1 MANFERANGGGGGV
15 LSLEPTLAA
24 PSAAE
29 ETVRHHDWD
38 KNDYKAF
45 IRSQRAARTLQQ
57 QQQQQ
62 QQQHDDEGDAAFAF
76 RNSCPTPRIRESCE
90 EQHMK
95 SMERDHH
102 DSQAQMLYLDMDAA
116 LPLHWESMINTSCRS
131 RRHSYSSS
139 SSSSSSSSREFE
151 FHMQQVQI
159 RPEVVAGAE
168 DAAAGDHHLHV
179 GRDVVQG
186 ISHADE
192 LFYKGQLL
200 PLHLRPRQQMVEKL
214 TSEYSHVNQQEKAA
228 ATVAAAASDDDH
240 AAALLDSSSYVK
252 FCVNSYTDDLHVAA
266 AAAALADSRSSS
278 FRSQSSSSS
287 SYWESATAENSS
299 SRDSNG
305 SSQDA
310 CCFVNSSN
318 NDNELQLLETQLSA
332 TNVGALRS
340 KPPPLIKLSSFQKQE
355 LQKQQESPFLHNREV
370 FSTHM
375 NCCKSAPSQDA
386 DQSTTKSTTSVFSS
400 WLRPPFK
407 WKVLFGVKKVSKTP
421 TRKDQTTLER
431 CNPLSTPESSYSSS
445 SSSSYSSSACSPTSS
460 YSAAADLVHSH
471 APDHPEPNKH
481 STSSSEAD
489 SRISSCEIRK
499 STAAREPAAD
509 EEESLRASAA
519 CSSAGAAAGES
530 SKTTREHQQQHRWKK
545 YIKMLKLPAYG
556 KIMQQQQKQQQHI
569 FDLVKID
576 FKNVA
581 AATAASEPI
590 SSSNPAAAAAAAVS
604 SSSRRA
610 GSLSFIKP
618 AAAAPPPPPPP
629 QAQAPKSLSGSLS
642 FPSSSMMSPT
652 SRMAAAA
659 MGGGG
664 VPGAPRRSS
673 AHASDST
680 SNSGQLL
687 LRPVF
692 SQSTISDL
700 QSSLQG
706 AIAHCKQSHCAH
718 I

>member
-1 MANFERANGGGGGV
+1 MANFEQANGGGGV
-15 LSLEPTLAA
+15 LSLEPSLAA
-24 PSAAE
+24 ASAAE
-29 ETVRHHDWD
+29 EAVRHHDWD

-45 IRSQRAARTLQQ
+45 IKSQRAARTLQQ

-62 QQQHDDEGDAAFAF
+62 QHDDEGAAAFAF
-76 RNSCPTPRIRESCE
+76 RNSYPTRRIRESCE

-116 LPLHWESMINTSCRS
+116 LPLHWESLINTRCRS

-159 RPEVVAGAE
+159 RPEEVAAAE

-228 ATVAAAASDDDH
+228 ATVAAAASDDHH

-252 FCVNSYTDDLHVAA
+252 FCVNSCTDDLHVAA
-266 AAAALADSRSSS
+266 AAAAVLVDSRSSS

-332 TNVGALRS
+332 TTVGALGS
-340 KPPPLIKLSSFQKQE
+340 KPPPLIKLSAFQKQK

-375 NCCKSAPSQDA
+375 NCCKSAPSPDA
-386 DQSTTKSTTSVFSS
+386 DQSTTKSTTSVVSS

-445 SSSSYSSSACSPTSS
+445 SSSSSSACSPTSS

-471 APDHPEPNKH
+471 APDHPAPNKH

-489 SRISSCEIRK
+489 SSISSCEIRK

-519 CSSAGAAAGES
+519 CSSAGAAAGEG
-530 SKTTREHQQQHRWKK
+530 SKTTREHQQQQHRWKK

-556 KIMQQQQKQQQHI
+556 KIMMQQQKQQKQQQQQQHI

-590 SSSNPAAAAAAAVS
+590 SSSNPAAAAAS
-604 SSSRRA
+604 PPSSSRRA

-618 AAAAPPPPPPP
+618 AAAAPPPPLP
-629 QAQAPKSLSGSLS
+629 QAQKSLSGSLS
-642 FPSSSMMSPT
+642 FPSSFMMSPT

-692 SQSTISDL
+692 SQSSISDL

>member
-1 MANFERANGGGGGV
+1 
-15 LSLEPTLAA
+15 
-24 PSAAE
+24 
-29 ETVRHHDWD
+29 
-38 KNDYKAF
+38 
-45 IRSQRAARTLQQ
+45 
-57 QQQQQ
+57 
-62 QQQHDDEGDAAFAF
+62 
-76 RNSCPTPRIRESCE
+76 
-90 EQHMK
+90 MK

-102 DSQAQMLYLDMDAA
+102 DSQAQMYLDMDAA
-116 LPLHWESMINTSCRS
+116 LPLHWESLINTSCRS

-159 RPEVVAGAE
+159 RPDVVAAAE

-252 FCVNSYTDDLHVAA
+252 FFVNSGTDDLHVAA
-266 AAAALADSRSSS
+266 AAAAVLVDSRSSS
-278 FRSQSSSSS
+278 FRSQSSSS
-287 SYWESATAENSS
+287 YWESTTAENSS

-318 NDNELQLLETQLSA
+318 NDNELQLSETQLSA
-332 TNVGALRS
+332 TNVGALGS
-340 KPPPLIKLSSFQKQE
+340 KPPPLIKLSSFQKQKF
-355 LQKQQESPFLHNREV
+355 QKQHESPFLHNREV

-375 NCCKSAPSQDA
+375 NCCKSAPSPDA
-386 DQSTTKSTTSVFSS
+386 DQSTIKSTTSVFSS

-445 SSSSYSSSACSPTSS
+445 SSSSSSACSPTSS

-471 APDHPEPNKH
+471 APDHPAPNKH

-489 SRISSCEIRK
+489 SNISSCEIRK

-519 CSSAGAAAGES
+519 CSSAGPAAGEG
-530 SKTTREHQQQHRWKK
+530 SKTTREHQHRWKK

-556 KIMQQQQKQQQHI
+556 KIMMQQQKQQQRI

-590 SSSNPAAAAAAAVS
+590 SSSNPAAAAAAAS

-618 AAAAPPPPPPP
+618 TAAAAPPPPP
-629 QAQAPKSLSGSLS
+629 QAQAQAQKSLSGSLS

-652 SRMAAAA
+652 SRIAAAA

-664 VPGAPRRSS
+664 LPGAPRRSS

>member
-1 MANFERANGGGGGV
+1 
-15 LSLEPTLAA
+15 
-24 PSAAE
+24 
-29 ETVRHHDWD
+29 
-38 KNDYKAF
+38 
-45 IRSQRAARTLQQ
+45 
-57 QQQQQ
+57 
-62 QQQHDDEGDAAFAF
+62 
-76 RNSCPTPRIRESCE
+76 
-90 EQHMK
+90 
-95 SMERDHH
+95 
-102 DSQAQMLYLDMDAA
+102 
-116 LPLHWESMINTSCRS
+116 
-131 RRHSYSSS
+131 
-139 SSSSSSSSREFE
+139 
-151 FHMQQVQI
+151 
-159 RPEVVAGAE
+159 
-168 DAAAGDHHLHV
+168 
-179 GRDVVQG
+179 
-186 ISHADE
+186 
-192 LFYKGQLL
+192 
-200 PLHLRPRQQMVEKL
+200 
-214 TSEYSHVNQQEKAA
+214 
-228 ATVAAAASDDDH
+228 
-240 AAALLDSSSYVK
+240 
-252 FCVNSYTDDLHVAA
+252 
-266 AAAALADSRSSS
+266 
-278 FRSQSSSSS
+278 
-287 SYWESATAENSS
+287 
-299 SRDSNG
+299 
-305 SSQDA
+305 
-310 CCFVNSSN
+310 
-318 NDNELQLLETQLSA
+318 LQLLETQLSA
-332 TNVGALRS
+332 TNVGALGS

-375 NCCKSAPSQDA
+375 NCCKSAPSPDA
-386 DQSTTKSTTSVFSS
+386 DQSTTKSTSSVFSS

-445 SSSSYSSSACSPTSS
+445 SSSSSSSACSPTSS

-471 APDHPEPNKH
+471 APDHPAPNKR

-590 SSSNPAAAAAAAVS
+590 SSSNPAAAAAAAS

-618 AAAAPPPPPPP
+618 AAAAAPPPPP
-629 QAQAPKSLSGSLS
+629 QAQAQKSLSGSLS

-652 SRMAAAA
+652 SRRAAAA

-664 VPGAPRRSS
+664 VPGAARRSS

>member
-1 MANFERANGGGGGV
+1 MAK
-15 LSLEPTLAA
+15 T
-24 PSAAE
+24 
-29 ETVRHHDWD
+29 TH
-38 KNDYKAF
+38 K
-45 IRSQRAARTLQQ
+45 
-57 QQQQQ
+57 
-62 QQQHDDEGDAAFAF
+62 
-76 RNSCPTPRIRESCE
+76 
-90 EQHMK
+90 
-95 SMERDHH
+95 DHH
-102 DSQAQMLYLDMDAA
+102 HL
-116 LPLHWESMINTSCRS
+116 S

-159 RPEVVAGAE
+159 RPEVVAAAE

-179 GRDVVQG
+179 GREVVQG

-214 TSEYSHVNQQEKAA
+214 TSEHSH
-228 ATVAAAASDDDH
+228 
-240 AAALLDSSSYVK
+240 
-252 FCVNSYTDDLHVAA
+252 
-266 AAAALADSRSSS
+266 
-278 FRSQSSSSS
+278 SSSSS

-332 TNVGALRS
+332 TNVGALGS
-340 KPPPLIKLSSFQKQE
+340 KPPPLIKLSSLQKQK

-375 NCCKSAPSQDA
+375 NCCKSAPSPDA

-445 SSSSYSSSACSPTSS
+445 SSSSSSACSPTSS
-460 YSAAADLVHSH
+460 
-471 APDHPEPNKH
+471 
-481 STSSSEAD
+481 
-489 SRISSCEIRK
+489 
-499 STAAREPAAD
+499 
-509 EEESLRASAA
+509 
-519 CSSAGAAAGES
+519 
-530 SKTTREHQQQHRWKK
+530 
-545 YIKMLKLPAYG
+545 
-556 KIMQQQQKQQQHI
+556 
-569 FDLVKID
+569 
-576 FKNVA
+576 
-581 AATAASEPI
+581 
-590 SSSNPAAAAAAAVS
+590 
-604 SSSRRA
+604 
-610 GSLSFIKP
+610 
-618 AAAAPPPPPPP
+618 
-629 QAQAPKSLSGSLS
+629 
-642 FPSSSMMSPT
+642 
-652 SRMAAAA
+652 
-659 MGGGG
+659 
-664 VPGAPRRSS
+664 SS

-680 SNSGQLL
+680 TNSGQLL

>member
-1 MANFERANGGGGGV
+1 MANFEQANGGGV
-15 LSLEPTLAA
+15 LSLEPSLAA
-24 PSAAE
+24 ASAAE
-29 ETVRHHDWD
+29 EAVGHHDWD

-45 IRSQRAARTLQQ
+45 ISSQRAARTLQQ

-62 QQQHDDEGDAAFAF
+62 QQHDEGDAAFAF
-76 RNSCPTPRIRESCE
+76 RNSCPTRRIRESCE
-90 EQHMK
+90 EQHME

-102 DSQAQMLYLDMDAA
+102 DSQAQMLYVDMDAA
-116 LPLHWESMINTSCRS
+116 LPLHWESLINTSCRS

-159 RPEVVAGAE
+159 RPEVVAAAE

-200 PLHLRPRQQMVEKL
+200 PLHLHPRQQMVEKL

-252 FCVNSYTDDLHVAA
+252 FCVNSCTDDLHVAA
-266 AAAALADSRSSS
+266 AAADVLVDSRSSS
-278 FRSQSSSSS
+278 FRSQSSS

-332 TNVGALRS
+332 TNVGALGS
-340 KPPPLIKLSSFQKQE
+340 KPPPLIKLSSFQKQK

-375 NCCKSAPSQDA
+375 NCCKSAPSPDA

-445 SSSSYSSSACSPTSS
+445 SSSSSSACSPTSSTSS

-471 APDHPEPNKH
+471 APDQPAPNKH

-489 SRISSCEIRK
+489 SSISSCEIRK

-519 CSSAGAAAGES
+519 CSSAGAAAGEG
-530 SKTTREHQQQHRWKK
+530 SKTTREHQQQQHRWKK

-556 KIMQQQQKQQQHI
+556 KIMMQQQQQKQQQHI

-590 SSSNPAAAAAAAVS
+590 SSSNPAAAAA
-604 SSSRRA
+604 SSRRA

-629 QAQAPKSLSGSLS
+629 PPQAQAQAQAQKPLSGSLS

-680 SNSGQLL
+680 TNSGQLL